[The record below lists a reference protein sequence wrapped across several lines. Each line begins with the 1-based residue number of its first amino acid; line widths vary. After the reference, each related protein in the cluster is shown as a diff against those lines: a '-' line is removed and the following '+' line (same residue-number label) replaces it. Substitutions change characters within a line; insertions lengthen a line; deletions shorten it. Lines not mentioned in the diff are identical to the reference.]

1 MKKGFYSKLAWTGIR
16 KNKKL
21 YTPYILTCIGM
32 VMMFY
37 IVSFLS
43 ISDILNSM
51 PGGDTMQMMLG
62 FGCGVIGVF
71 ALIFLFYTNSFLVRR
86 RKKEFGLYNI
96 LGMGKWNL
104 ARVLLWESLIIAG
117 ISLAIGLFF
126 GIVFSK
132 FAELAMIN
140 ILSAE
145 ITFSLTIAPQAIIQT
160 LALFAGIF
168 LLILLNTLRQI
179 HLTNPIELLHSE
191 NVGEKPPKANWFFAL
206 AGVVILGGAYYL
218 AVSIEDPIMAMLW
231 FFVAVIMVIVATYLL
246 FISGSVAVCRI
257 LQKKKN
263 YYYKANHFVSVSSMA
278 YRMKRNGAGL
288 ASICILCTMVLV
300 MVSSTVCLYI
310 GTEDSLRAYYP
321 RNICLDT
328 QASKISTIASETTDR
343 IRELSDQVLL
353 ENGQEGKNTL
363 DYRVAEFPGY
373 ISDGVVQT
381 DQSSV
386 PTFQLSAYSDVWQV
400 FVISLDD
407 YNRLMGQQETLRDD
421 EVLIYTTI
429 ENGYTEETIAIDNA
443 KPMKV
448 KKAVTHFT
456 DNGIDAVETVPS
468 LYIFVPDLEQYL
480 APLMDA
486 TDDNG
491 NPAIELHWFYGFDL
505 ECDDEIQIQ
514 IYRQIQNGLGQLSF
528 SSEDDSF
535 VIQCES
541 VANERQVFYGLY
553 GGLFFLGILLG
564 VVFIF
569 AAVLIIYY
577 KQISEGYE
585 DQSRFEIMQKVGMT
599 QKDIRKS
606 INSQVLTVFFLPLI
620 AAGIHLCFAFPLIS
634 KLLTLFN
641 LTNLYLLILTTI
653 ACYLI
658 FTLFYMLVYKITS
671 KAYYSIVSGIGKEA
685 V

>member
-328 QASKISTIASETTDR
+328 QASKISTIDSETTDR

-386 PTFQLSAYSDVWQV
+386 PTFQLSTYSDVWQV

-468 LYIFVPDLEQYL
+468 LYIFVPDFEQYL

-641 LTNLYLLILTTI
+641 LTNLHLLILTTI

>member
-21 YTPYILTCIGM
+21 NTPYILTCIGM

-328 QASKISTIASETTDR
+328 QASKISTIDSETTEK

-386 PTFQLSAYSDVWQV
+386 PTFQLSAYSDIWQV

-535 VIQCES
+535 IIQCES
-541 VANERQVFYGLY
+541 VVNERQVFYGLY

-641 LTNLYLLILTTI
+641 LTNLHLLILTTI

>member
-191 NVGEKPPKANWFFAL
+191 NVGEKPPKAN
-206 AGVVILGGAYYL
+206 
-218 AVSIEDPIMAMLW
+218 W

-429 ENGYTEETIAIDNA
+429 ENGYTEETIAIDDA

-468 LYIFVPDLEQYL
+468 LYIFVPDFEQYL

>member
-328 QASKISTIASETTDR
+328 QASKISTIDSETTEK

-386 PTFQLSAYSDVWQV
+386 PTFQLSTYSDVWQV

-468 LYIFVPDLEQYL
+468 LYIFVPDFEQYL

-641 LTNLYLLILTTI
+641 LTNLHLLILTTI

>member
-179 HLTNPIELLHSE
+179 HLTNSIELLHSE

-328 QASKISTIASETTDR
+328 QASKISTIDSETTDR

-386 PTFQLSAYSDVWQV
+386 PTFQLSTYSDVWQV

-429 ENGYTEETIAIDNA
+429 ENGYTEETIAIDDA

-468 LYIFVPDLEQYL
+468 LYIFVPDFEQYL

>member
-429 ENGYTEETIAIDNA
+429 ENGYTEETIAIDDA

-448 KKAVTHFT
+448 KKAVTLFA

>member
-191 NVGEKPPKANWFFAL
+191 NVGEKPPKANCFFAL

-328 QASKISTIASETTDR
+328 QASKISTIDSETTEK

-386 PTFQLSAYSDVWQV
+386 PTFQLSAYSDIWQV

-429 ENGYTEETIAIDNA
+429 ENGYTEETIAIDDA

>member
-328 QASKISTIASETTDR
+328 QASKISTIDSETTEK

-381 DQSSV
+381 NQSSV
-386 PTFQLSAYSDVWQV
+386 PTFQLSAYSDIWQV

-468 LYIFVPDLEQYL
+468 LYIFVPDFEQYL

-641 LTNLYLLILTTI
+641 LTNLHLLILTTI

>member
-328 QASKISTIASETTDR
+328 QASKISTIDSETTDR

-386 PTFQLSAYSDVWQV
+386 PTFQLSTYSDVWQV

-468 LYIFVPDLEQYL
+468 LYIFVPDFEQYL